1 MANNKGFKLKFTI
14 PLFQMCRSK
23 DTSAFPGNPVVPA
36 IYRLSPVNP
45 KTHDVSIPP
54 PPPSS
59 PEYRGSKV
67 TSRIM
72 SLRQMCR
79 DDHRDKQVNSRGRRS
94 TSSVPS
100 RRSNVAID
108 NEEESESLIS
118 CTTSFSDESYS
129 LKPERELGSSGS
141 SSRHRRK
148 ISSVKKVHRMRF
160 NSARVEELPETEQVK
175 KTKTKTKTKF
185 VSSTASTT
193 RMRRSSVEGKVRESF
208 AVVKRSKDPYE
219 DFKRSMMEMI
229 REMEMRD
236 AEDLQQLLQCFLALN
251 SRSYHDVI
259 VRAFMEI
266 WQEMFVMKPAPS
278 TSTTSTS
285 TNDILQRDQLRLGE

>member
-1 MANNKGFKLKFTI
+1 MAKGFKLKFNI

-23 DTSAFPGNPVVPA
+23 DPSAFPGNPVVPA

-45 KTHDVSIPP
+45 KEHDVGYPSSLLVPP

-59 PEYRGSKV
+59 PEHRGSKV

-79 DDHRDKQVNSRGRRS
+79 DDHRDKQVNTRGRRS

-100 RRSNVAID
+100 RRSNVAVD

-118 CTTSFSDESYS
+118 CTTSFSDDSYS
-129 LKPERELGSSGS
+129 LKPERDLVSSSSGS
-141 SSRHRRK
+141 RRHMRR
-148 ISSVKKVHRMRF
+148 ISSVKKVQRMRF
-160 NSARVEELPETEQVK
+160 NTARLELPETEQVK
-175 KTKTKTKTKF
+175 KTKTKTKTK
-185 VSSTASTT
+185 VVSTASTT
-193 RMRRSSVEGKVRESF
+193 RMRRSSAEGKVRESF
-208 AVVKRSKDPYE
+208 AVVKKSKDPYE
-219 DFKRSMMEMI
+219 DFKRSMVEMI

-251 SRSYHDVI
+251 SRCYHDVI

-266 WQEMFVMKPAPS
+266 WQEMFVMKPAS
-278 TSTTSTS
+278 SN
-285 TNDILQRDQLRLGE
+285 TNDILQRDQLQLGE

>member
-1 MANNKGFKLKFTI
+1 MANNKGFKLKFNI

-79 DDHRDKQVNSRGRRS
+79 DDHYRDKQVNTRGRRS

-100 RRSNVAID
+100 RRSNVAMD

-129 LKPERELGSSGS
+129 LKPERELGSSS
-141 SSRHRRK
+141 SGSRHRRK

-160 NSARVEELPETEQVK
+160 NSARVEELLPETEQVK
-175 KTKTKTKTKF
+175 KTKTKTKF

-208 AVVKRSKDPYE
+208 AVVKKSKDPYE

-266 WQEMFVMKPAPS
+266 WQEMFLMKAAPS
-278 TSTTSTS
+278 TSSNS